1 MDVTNENLYI
11 VKSGQRQTT
20 TRLSTQ
26 LTTRTVFAP
35 GHIYT
40 HNTRTAC
47 NTAVPCVPSGL
58 ACLHRRDRG
67 KLVGIFQGRRDAK
80 AAGWPGSRHVCRL
93 SPRGQRAD
101 PRGLRTTYTC
111 AGHATEHGHRGQTW
125 PHPPYIRM
133 ITRPTWRSTHL
144 QSIGCA
150 VFLDAFEAPPPP
162 PPPSPRHSCRRGR
175 CRARRESML
184 PRTPA
189 PWM

>member
-1 MDVTNENLYI
+1 MTMDVTNENLYI

-67 KLVGIFQGRRDAK
+67 KLVGIFQGRRPK
-80 AAGWPGSRHVCRL
+80 G
-93 SPRGQRAD
+93 
-101 PRGLRTTYTC
+101 RGL
-111 AGHATEHGHRGQTW
+111 AGLPSRLPSLAARPAGGSAWTAHHIYLRG
-125 PHPPYIRM
+125 
-133 ITRPTWRSTHL
+133 TR
-144 QSIGCA
+144 
-150 VFLDAFEAPPPP
+150 D
-162 PPPSPRHSCRRGR
+162 
-175 CRARRESML
+175 
-184 PRTPA
+184 
-189 PWM
+189 